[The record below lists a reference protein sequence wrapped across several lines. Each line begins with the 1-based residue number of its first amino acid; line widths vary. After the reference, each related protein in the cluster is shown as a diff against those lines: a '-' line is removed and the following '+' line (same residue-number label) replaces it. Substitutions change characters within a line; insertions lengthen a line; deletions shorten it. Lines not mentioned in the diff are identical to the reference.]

1 MMDGETAEPE
11 GSVDPGS
18 EPQGAARRALSPS
31 ASGALGAVYL
41 RARFHGAAD
50 PMLIAD
56 DHRRW
61 VTGNAAACDL
71 LGLAPQEV
79 CWRTMDEFTAPRGR
93 PRLEQQW
100 PAFLGGGS
108 AAGSYELSLP
118 ERGPLTVQFSAIAH
132 VLPGR
137 HLAVFVAPA
146 ATGGAPVDTS
156 PWVVVADG
164 GRRARL
170 TKREREVMT
179 LIAAGGRSGDVAQ
192 RLFLSGETV
201 KSHVHHAMVKLG
213 ARTRAQAVALAL
225 LTGQIVWN
233 GEQPDE

>member
-1 MMDGETAEPE
+1 MMDGETAESE
-11 GSVDPGS
+11 GSANPGS
-18 EPQGAARRALSPS
+18 ESQGAPRRALSPS
-31 ASGALGAVYL
+31 ASGAQAAVYL
-41 RARFHGAAD
+41 RARFDRSTH

-71 LGLAPQEV
+71 LGLALQEV
-79 CWRTMDEFTAPRGR
+79 CWRTMDEFTAPGGR
-93 PRLEQQW
+93 LRLEQQW

-108 AAGSYELSLP
+108 AEGSYELSLP
-118 ERGPLTVQFSAIAH
+118 ERGPLTVEFSAIAH

-137 HLAVFVAPA
+137 HLTVFVAPA
-146 ATGGAPVDTS
+146 AAGGAMVDTS
-156 PWVVVADG
+156 PWVVVPDSG
-164 GRRARL
+164 GRARL

-179 LIAAGGRSGDVAQ
+179 LIAAGGRSGDMAQ
-192 RLFLSGETV
+192 QLFLSGETV

-225 LTGQIVWN
+225 LTGQIVWA
-233 GEQPDE
+233 GGQPDE

>member
-1 MMDGETAEPE
+1 MMDGETDEPE
-11 GSVDPGS
+11 GSADPGS
-18 EPQGAARRALSPS
+18 EPHGAVRRALSPG
-31 ASGALGAVYL
+31 ASGAQPAVYL
-41 RARFHGAAD
+41 RTRLDRSAD

-71 LGLAPQEV
+71 LGLALQEV
-79 CWRTMDEFTAPRGR
+79 CWHTMDEFTAPAGR
-93 PRLEQQW
+93 LRLEQQW

-108 AAGSYELSLP
+108 AGGSYELSLP
-118 ERGPLTVQFSAIAH
+118 ERGPLTVEFSAIAH

-137 HLAVFVAPA
+137 HLVVFVAPA
-146 ATGGAPVDTS
+146 AAEGATVHTS
-156 PWVVVADG
+156 PWVVVADS
-164 GRRARL
+164 GRRAHL

-192 RLFLSGETV
+192 QLFLSGETV

-225 LTGQIVWN
+225 LTGQIVWT